1 MMESSAIV
9 QNDISSRSSYTYKP
23 LMATRR
29 EIRLL
34 RLRPGHGQV
43 ECTMDIASL
52 LEQPT
57 YIALSYTWGAPLP
70 KSVILINGDKFEIGQ
85 NLHDFLCAYR
95 NDSTNTSNGWHL
107 WIDQICIDQSNIPER
122 NHQVS
127 MMSQIYRSCEITIAW
142 LDSRSA
148 EAALQMRDRPSR
160 ETAAHLM
167 RNNYFTRLW
176 IVQEV
181 LISTDLCIF
190 CNGIWIHW
198 LQLTSA
204 AGDVGADL
212 VPCKETRD
220 LVTWGGRTM
229 KGEWD
234 LTLVLLWFSGSNCF
248 EPRDKIYGLLAMVK
262 EIQRPVVDYT
272 KPLYQVF
279 LETMCM
285 MMTPSPRSWAEV
297 AHQHGEVDV
306 SELRVQPHD
315 YLQLAHNLG
324 ISQEHQQGL
333 SRLFRH
339 LYDEGVWRPCAEPGV
354 QDGLSYYLW
363 EYKSSPLNAIGF
375 DASTSGSVSED
386 RWWYELDCQRTYFP
400 CGCRS
405 KSESVMVET
414 QQVLGKRVFSRIN

>member
-1 MMESSAIV
+1 MMDSSAVV
-9 QNDISSRSSYTYKP
+9 QNDIPARSSYAYES
-23 LMATRR
+23 LSATRQ

-34 RLRPGHGQV
+34 LLRPGHGSV
-43 ECTMDIASL
+43 ECTMDIVSL

-57 YIALSYTWGAPLP
+57 YVALSYTWGAPLP
-70 KSVILINGDKFEIGQ
+70 KSVILINGFKFEIGE
-85 NLHDFLCAYR
+85 NLYDFLCAYR
-95 NDSTNTSNGWHL
+95 NDSTNTSNGWYL

-122 NHQVS
+122 NQQVS
-127 MMSQIYRSCEITIAW
+127 MMSRIYRSCEITIAW
-142 LDSRSA
+142 LDRSSA
-148 EAALQMRDRPSR
+148 EAALEMRDRPSR
-160 ETAAHLM
+160 EAAAQLM
-167 RNNYFTRLW
+167 RNKYFTRLW

-204 AGDVGADL
+204 AGDVGPDL
-212 VPCKETRD
+212 VPCKETRE

-234 LTLVLLWFSGSNCF
+234 LTLVLSWFSGSNCF

-262 EIQRPVVDYT
+262 EIQRPVEDYN

-279 LETMCM
+279 LETIFN
-285 MMTPSPRSWAEV
+285 
-297 AHQHGEVDV
+297 V
-306 SELRVQPHD
+306 SKLRVRPGD

-324 ISQEHQQGL
+324 MSQEHQQGL

-339 LYDEGVWRPCAEPGV
+339 LYDEGFWRPHAEQGV
-354 QDGLSYYLW
+354 QGGLSYYLW

-375 DASTSGSVSED
+375 DASTSESFPED
-386 RWWYELDCQRTYFP
+386 RWWYELDRQRTYFL

-405 KSESVMVET
+405 ESESVAVET
-414 QQVLGKRVFSRIN
+414 QQVLGKRVFFRIH